1 MVWNFLEAFMR
12 MVLNC
17 CFDVIVLHVIWNI
30 KYQHNFLISN
40 DWPDSPFFCS
50 DLAKLGVLC
59 VTFVKGG
66 NCHIFGCNKS
76 VVVIL

>member
-1 MVWNFLEAFMR
+1 MR

-30 KYQHNFLISN
+30 KYQHNFLILN
-40 DWPDSPFFCS
+40 DWPDSPFSS
-50 DLAKLGVLC
+50 DLTRLGVLC
-59 VTFVKGG
+59 VTTFVKGG

-76 VVVIL
+76 VVIL